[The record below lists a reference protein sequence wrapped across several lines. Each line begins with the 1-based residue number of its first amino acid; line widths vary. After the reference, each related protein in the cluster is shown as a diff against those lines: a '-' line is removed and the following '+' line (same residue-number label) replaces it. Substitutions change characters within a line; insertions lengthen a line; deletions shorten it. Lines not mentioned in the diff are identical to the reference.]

1 MFYFGELAALIL
13 CWFFYGELHWMVE
26 RRVVKV
32 CRKKLVEERCKT
44 LADRLFFTPVSVR
57 ARLGTL
63 YYINKGAFC
72 LLAFFT
78 AFHLALGWIDPLET
92 FIRVVTTLLVIL
104 LGANAVANA
113 ASSTETICVDNDIL
127 SAKTV
132 RVLQL
137 VSFFADCFLIL
148 AYLYFAWAFV
158 G

>member
-78 AFHLALGWIDPLET
+78 ACLSDDSIILFLSDWGK
-92 FIRVVTTLLVIL
+92 LLL
-104 LGANAVANA
+104 
-113 ASSTETICVDNDIL
+113 L
-127 SAKTV
+127 SAVIPTV
-132 RVLQL
+132 
-137 VSFFADCFLIL
+137 FAVMSIGKLRRKG
-148 AYLYFAWAFV
+148 A
-158 G
+158 